1 MAAIRAAALW
11 TRPPRHHHN
20 VLAMQRLR
28 RIARTTARQI
38 RRLHE
43 AGR

>member
-1 MAAIRAAALW
+1 MAAIRTAALW

-20 VLAMQRLR
+20 VPSMLRLR
-28 RIARTTARQI
+28 RIARTTARQP